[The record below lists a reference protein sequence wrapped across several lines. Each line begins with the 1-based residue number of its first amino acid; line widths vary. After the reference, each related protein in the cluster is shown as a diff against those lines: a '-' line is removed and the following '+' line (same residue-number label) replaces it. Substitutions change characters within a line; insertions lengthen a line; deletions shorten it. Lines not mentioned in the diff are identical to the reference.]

1 MGFPEIYQLFAP
13 GKCQILP
20 SFPLSLRA
28 LQKWGHI
35 FWHRKKGEI
44 EKYFLLFTPP
54 ASVKPD
60 VGHVSFFPKQES
72 DKIYR
77 RPQRQKSETFEK
89 QKVFFLERLG
99 KTEEIGNRVGVLFP
113 PPPSL
118 LYFSSFRDVQIRT
131 RLDSK
136 LPIWEWG
143 KKVSYTIPSLSSSQ
157 LNVNQNWNFLLRILS
172 VTSRRSLNA
181 LIVLCLPVDCCRRW
195 TWTRTAS
202 CPWTS
207 SSPPATTTSA

>member
-99 KTEEIGNRVGVLFP
+99 KTEEIGNRIGVLFP
-113 PPPSL
+113 PPPNVSPTSRVSEMSKFGL
-118 LYFSSFRDVQIRT
+118 DWT
-131 RLDSK
+131 RNSPFGNGEK
-136 LPIWEWG
+136 RFPIQ
-143 KKVSYTIPSLSSSQ
+143 SHP
-157 LNVNQNWNFLLRILS
+157 FLLPS
-172 VTSRRSLNA
+172 
-181 LIVLCLPVDCCRRW
+181 
-195 TWTRTAS
+195 
-202 CPWTS
+202 
-207 SSPPATTTSA
+207 